1 MKNFAFILIILF
13 VSCVS
18 TRVSNIHPKKNN
30 ESLYKVYK
38 IDSINSYYLI
48 YAKMGKSIYKI
59 VSKKE
64 EFMGLNRIQRNRY
77 YYFKLHSSMANRQI
91 GNTVILP
98 QNSLLVNC
106 FSYDDTTQICLESG
120 QIRDLYY
127 ADNIKGIFFILVE

>member
-1 MKNFAFILIILF
+1 MKYFAFILIILF

-64 EFMGLNRIQRNRY
+64 AFIGLNRIERNRY
-77 YYFKLHSSMANRQI
+77 YYFKLHSSMTNRQI